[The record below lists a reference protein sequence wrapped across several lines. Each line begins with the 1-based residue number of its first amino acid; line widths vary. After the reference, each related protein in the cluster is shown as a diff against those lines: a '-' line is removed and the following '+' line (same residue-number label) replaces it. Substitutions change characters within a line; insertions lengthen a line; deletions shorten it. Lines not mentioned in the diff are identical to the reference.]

1 MCFEFS
7 VKSPILYEDMKK
19 RRKSTWLIL
28 VLFVYVTS
36 MMIYLIP
43 KNQEIS
49 DIEKYITIGVS
60 YVILFLLW
68 WVLRRKE
75 NLKRQREEDIEQSE
89 INNKRN

>member
-1 MCFEFS
+1 
-7 VKSPILYEDMKK
+7 MKK

-60 YVILFLLW
+60 YVILSLLW

>member
-1 MCFEFS
+1 
-7 VKSPILYEDMKK
+7 MKK

-75 NLKRQREEDIEQSE
+75 NLKRQREEDIEQSK
-89 INNKRN
+89 INNKRD

>member
-1 MCFEFS
+1 
-7 VKSPILYEDMKK
+7 MKK

-28 VLFVYVTS
+28 VLFVYVTG

>member
-1 MCFEFS
+1 
-7 VKSPILYEDMKK
+7 MKK

-89 INNKRN
+89 INNKRD

>member
-1 MCFEFS
+1 
-7 VKSPILYEDMKK
+7 MKK

>member
-1 MCFEFS
+1 
-7 VKSPILYEDMKK
+7 MKK

-28 VLFVYVTS
+28 VLFVYVTG

-75 NLKRQREEDIEQSE
+75 NLKRQREEDIEQSK
-89 INNKRN
+89 INNKRD

>member
-1 MCFEFS
+1 
-7 VKSPILYEDMKK
+7 MKK

-75 NLKRQREEDIEQSE
+75 NLKRQREEDIEQPE

>member
-1 MCFEFS
+1 
-7 VKSPILYEDMKK
+7 
-19 RRKSTWLIL
+19 
-28 VLFVYVTS
+28 